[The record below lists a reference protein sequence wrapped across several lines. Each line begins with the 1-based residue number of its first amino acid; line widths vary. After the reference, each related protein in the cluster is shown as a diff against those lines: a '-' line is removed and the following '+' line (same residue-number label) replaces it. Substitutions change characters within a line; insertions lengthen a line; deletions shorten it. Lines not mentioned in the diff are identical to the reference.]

1 MDSADQTMQTLVH
14 ADGYSY
20 TEIFLAPALP
30 GMPGN
35 SRLTSVFHAFVSSE
49 DDNLWSSVQ
58 PAAGPHSKTREASGE
73 IV

>member
-1 MDSADQTMQTLVH
+1 MDSADQTKQTLVY

-20 TEIFLAPALP
+20 TEIFQAPAIA

-35 SRLTSVFHAFVSSE
+35 NPLISVFHSFFTPE
-49 DDNLWSSVQ
+49 GDNLSSTVHL
-58 PAAGPHSKTREASGE
+58 AAGPHSETCKASGE

>member
-20 TEIFLAPALP
+20 TEIFQAPALP
-30 GMPGN
+30 GVPGN
-35 SRLTSVFHAFVSSE
+35 NRLISVFHSFFTPEGNNLSST
-49 DDNLWSSVQ
+49 VQ
-58 PAAGPHSKTREASGE
+58 LAAGPHSETCKASGE